1 LSETG
6 VYVPPAPE
14 ELVGVRTGTPD
25 EGTNW
30 TTPGI
35 ALGATL
41 VVGLL
46 GFGAGREFERVNVD
60 RLRRLLPG

>member
-1 LSETG
+1 MTRRSSSRRAML
-6 VYVPPAPE
+6 AM
-14 ELVGVRTGTPD
+14 
-25 EGTNW
+25 
-30 TTPGI
+30 
-35 ALGATL
+35 ACAATL